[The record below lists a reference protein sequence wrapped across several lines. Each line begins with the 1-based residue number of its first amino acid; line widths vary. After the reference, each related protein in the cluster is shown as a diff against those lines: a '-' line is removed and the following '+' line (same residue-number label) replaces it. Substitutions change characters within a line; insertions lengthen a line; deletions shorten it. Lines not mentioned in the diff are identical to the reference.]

1 MTGKE
6 NRLKHFD
13 AVRDPR
19 KTSTHATEYGRV
31 PGAPCSTVSAADP
44 AYFSISDLAARWR
57 CSRGSVYT
65 YLRGQKVLDFAPRG
79 RTQTGQ
85 PRRGHKLVSAETVR
99 KIESEKTRISR

>member
-6 NRLKHFD
+6 DRLKHFD
-13 AVRDPR
+13 TVRDPR
-19 KTSTHATEYGRV
+19 KNSTHAPEYGRV
-31 PGAPCSTVSAADP
+31 PEAPCSTRSAADP
-44 AYFSISDLAARWR
+44 AYFSIPDLAARWR

-79 RTQTGQ
+79 KTESGQ

-99 KIESEKTRISR
+99 KIEAERTRVFR